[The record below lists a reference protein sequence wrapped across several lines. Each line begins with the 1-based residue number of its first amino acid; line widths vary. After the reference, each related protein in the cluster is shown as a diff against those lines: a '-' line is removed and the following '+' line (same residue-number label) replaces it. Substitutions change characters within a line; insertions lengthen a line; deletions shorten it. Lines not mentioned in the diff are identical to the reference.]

1 MTYSYNEY
9 GCNKSYYGLHMAKWV
24 VYDCD
29 QSMFLDCID
38 KKLTLANIFFDRYFN
53 QPVEVIHHFTSFSK
67 LLLVAILIDPLKA
80 LANCTNLRQITF
92 GRQFNKS
99 IANCTT
105 LRQITFSHYSE
116 FSQLIKALPKH
127 IRIIK
132 L

>member
-53 QPVEVIHHFTSFSK
+53 QPVEAIHHFTSFSK
-67 LLLVAILIDPLKA
+67 LLLVAILIDPLKPLPTVRTFDKSH
-80 LANCTNLRQITF
+80 LA
-92 GRQFNKS
+92 GSS
-99 IANCTT
+99 INP
-105 LRQITFSHYSE
+105 
-116 FSQLIKALPKH
+116 LPTVQPFDKLLSV
-127 IRIIK
+127 IIQNSVNSLK
-132 L
+132 PFQNT